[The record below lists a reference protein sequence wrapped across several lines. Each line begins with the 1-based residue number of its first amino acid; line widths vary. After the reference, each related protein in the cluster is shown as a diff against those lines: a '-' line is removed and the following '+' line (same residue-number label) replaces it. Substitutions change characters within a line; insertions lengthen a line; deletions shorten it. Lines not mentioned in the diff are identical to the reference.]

1 MKMFE
6 GVSITDIFNAIGIS
20 PIPPDPAIA
29 VRPTQV
35 VKMTNG
41 AYQVYNKETG
51 QGLLEAPM
59 ALANIWTRGD
69 NCKYVV
75 CTPILSAVFCWP
87 QSIDFC
93 KKKLSLTLPLP
104 CPWTKKYST
113 SDGDPIALFVWVH
126 GCWVLMQFAVCRSPY
141 YLCFAVSET
150 EDATGAYHLFKY
162 STGRTFPDV
171 SNSIHLG
178 IVSCALRV

>member
-1 MKMFE
+1 MMGEGRVWGFYVQDTGNAPDGALQADYSHSRTLFGAMKMFE

-75 CTPILSAVFCWP
+75 CTPIPSAVFCWP

-93 KKKLSLTLPLP
+93 KKTITHLATALPLDQKIQHVRWQSNCSFWLGAQP
-104 CPWTKKYST
+104 LGI
-113 SDGDPIALFVWVH
+113 D
-126 GCWVLMQFAVCRSPY
+126 AVCGS
-141 YLCFAVSET
+141 
-150 EDATGAYHLFKY
+150 
-162 STGRTFPDV
+162 
-171 SNSIHLG
+171 
-178 IVSCALRV
+178 